1 MATPK
6 RDVALALLA
15 FCGAFVL
22 WQFSPLVALVY
33 PLRLFV
39 TSVHE
44 LGHGLAAIVT
54 GGEFV
59 RFEVQSNGAGLAYSR
74 GGIREIIIAAGYVG
88 TAIFGAV
95 LLFTSNRVRRPEMVA
110 VGLGIAF
117 AGLTLLY
124 SGLAIGHLNTLER
137 VVAFGLLLVGGGYF
151 LVTPKNLGRWRALGI
166 MLMGLLTFLFWAA
179 GDNSLTVIVGVMS
192 GVLLIYIG
200 YLGVLGHRDVTLF
213 TLNFLAFVVGLNAIT
228 DAWFLLRIVRNDRLI
243 IRNDAS
249 AMADVTGVS
258 ATVWAAAWILL
269 AITLLGGAIWV
280 TFVRPQK
287 RLAS

>member
-1 MATPK
+1 MTTPK

-15 FCGAFVL
+15 FCIAFVL

-44 LGHGLAAIVT
+44 LGHGMAAVLT

-74 GGIREIIIAAGYVG
+74 GGIREIIIAAGYMG
-88 TAIFGAV
+88 TAIFGAM
-95 LLFTSNRVRRPEMVA
+95 LLYTSNRVRRPEIVA
-110 VGLGIAF
+110 VALGIAF
-117 AGLTLLY
+117 AALTLLY
-124 SGLAIGHLNTLER
+124 SGLAMGYLNTVER
-137 VVAFGLLLVGGGYF
+137 LIAFGLLLGGGAYF
-151 LVTPKNLGRWRALGI
+151 LMALNNRGRWQALGLI
-166 MLMGLLTFLFWAA
+166 LMGLIAFLYWAA
-179 GDNSLTVIVGVMS
+179 GSNSLTVIVGVLS
-192 GVLLIYIG
+192 GVVLIYVG
-200 YLGVLGHRDVTLF
+200 YLGVIGHRDITLF

-228 DAWFLLRIVRNDRLI
+228 DAWFLLRIVQNERLI

-258 ATVWAAAWILL
+258 ATLWAMAWILL
-269 AITLLGGAIWV
+269 AIGLLGGSIWL
-280 TFVRPQK
+280 TFIRPQK
-287 RLAS
+287 RLAE